1 MLNHKLFKL
10 SVPLAAALSL
20 GVCANLALANSH
32 DPEIVKWTPQS
43 WGAEMRAMP
52 EGDPVA
58 GERLHVNAFCAS
70 CHGSAGESMTHN
82 WPNLAGQRAEYT
94 YKQLID
100 YQDGRRHE
108 DERAML
114 MITIVQGLDRQDM
127 ADLAAFYAAQDL
139 PGNDEVDKGHPAHSL
154 VSVGDPQRLI
164 TPCAAC
170 HGVAGSG
177 GINESPAIRGNPED
191 YFIRTMKA
199 YRDGRRDND
208 VAKGMSQ
215 FAKHLTDEEIEALA
229 NYYAY

>member
-1 MLNHKLFKL
+1 MKIFTTPKRNTVAAF
-10 SVPLAAALSL
+10 AAATL
-20 GVCANLALANSH
+20 LAVTAFGNTVQA
-32 DPEIVKWTPQS
+32 EIIDWTPTS
-43 WGAEMRAMP
+43 WAQELRAMP
-52 EGDPVA
+52 EGDPSV
-58 GERLHVNAFCAS
+58 GEDLHVNMFCAS
-70 CHGSAGESMTHN
+70 CHGAKGESMTDN

-108 DERAML
+108 DERATL
-114 MITIVQGLDRQDM
+114 MITAVANLSRQDM
-127 ADLAAFYAAQDL
+127 ADLSAFYAAQPV
-139 PGNDEVDKGHPAHSL
+139 PGSNETDQDHPAHPL

-177 GINESPAIRGNPED
+177 GINESSTLRGNPEA

-199 YRDGRRDND
+199 FRDGRRDND

-215 FAKHLTDEEIEALA
+215 FAEHLTDEEIEALA
-229 NYYAY
+229 DYYAP